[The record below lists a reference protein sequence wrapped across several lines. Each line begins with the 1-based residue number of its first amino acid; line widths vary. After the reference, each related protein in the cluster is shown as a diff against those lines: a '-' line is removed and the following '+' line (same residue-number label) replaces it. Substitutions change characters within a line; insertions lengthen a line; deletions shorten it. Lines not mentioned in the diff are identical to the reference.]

1 MKNQVV
7 YTLTITTEDLSKLF
21 ELVKKRKPTD
31 ADLMNV
37 VKTVGDLRKR
47 FKIPELTMSI
57 LEYICFKIGLLPDD

>member
-31 ADLMNV
+31 ADIINV